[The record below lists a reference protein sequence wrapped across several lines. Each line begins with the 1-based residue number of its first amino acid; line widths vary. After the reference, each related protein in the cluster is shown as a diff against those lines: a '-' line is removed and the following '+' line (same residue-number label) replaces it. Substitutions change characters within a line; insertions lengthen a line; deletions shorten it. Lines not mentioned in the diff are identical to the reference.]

1 MALGPG
7 SIAFVG
13 FNADGNDGFAFIA
26 IDGIPAGTV
35 IRFNDNEWNGQ
46 AIGAG
51 GAFNTGEG
59 SLTWTN
65 GGTDLAPGT
74 IVELVNTSSAATRGV
89 NIGTISGGTIALG
102 NSDESIFSFIGSD
115 ASTPTTFLTAVTNH
129 NGGFNDPTGSG
140 LLGGTG
146 LVAGSTALVLPR
158 TDGADVAAYDPAT
171 GGTTFATG
179 SAAATAFNTTA
190 NWVAQSAS
198 GDQDADNIVP
208 DAPFL
213 NDPQSPIAGVTFT
226 ISPLPTLSISDPTI
240 TEGNAGTK
248 ILTFTVTAS
257 AAAPADISFD
267 IATADG
273 TASAASDYVAKN
285 LTAQTIPAG
294 TTTYTFN

>member
-26 IDGIPAGTV
+26 IDIIPAGAV

-65 GGTDLAPGT
+65 GGADLAPGT
-74 IVELVNTSSAATRGV
+74 IVELLNTSSAATRSV
-89 NIGTISGGTIALG
+89 NIGTITGGTIALA
-102 NSDESIFSFIGSD
+102 NSDESVFSFVGTD
-115 ASTPTTFLTAVTNH
+115 ASTPTAFLTAVTNN
-129 NGGFNDPTGSG
+129 NGGFDGTDSGS
-140 LLGGTG
+140 LGGTG

-171 GGTTFATG
+171 GGATFATG
-179 SAAATAFNTTA
+179 SAAATAFNTPA

-213 NDPQSPIAGVTFT
+213 SDPQSPIAGVTFT

-240 TEGNAGTK
+240 TEGDAGTK

-257 AAAPADISFD
+257 AAAPAGGITFD
-267 IATADG
+267 IAA
-273 TASAASDYVAKN
+273 
-285 LTAQTIPAG
+285 
-294 TTTYTFN
+294 